1 VGLSSSSCGA
11 GRWPR
16 ERAVRDELKEQNA
29 RQPDL
34 EKRYAKQEGDRKK
47 REEQAREE
55 RKREEI
61 ERAVELQGGFH
72 F

>member
-1 VGLSSSSCGA
+1 VTSSRSRTPAS
-11 GRWPR
+11 PT
-16 ERAVRDELKEQNA
+16 
-29 RQPDL
+29 